1 MGARS
6 LLQQLEQI
14 AGSETYGDILSGLN
28 TGSVSEPADSTTSGS
43 LEYDLNVI
51 RAHLR
56 QVKDPSSDWF
66 AALPTYTLAYDGS
79 TASGTL
85 DKILTA
91 SHPDGSADYGNLLD
105 ARSVILPVDNDNSG
119 SGYTVSGTMTGF
131 LASIT
136 TRYADSADRR
146 GLPIYLAADNPGTW
160 YDEGGS
166 DNVCR
171 IDLLDTS
178 TGNEFKDVADNVI
191 FARFQDAQDAATGGT
206 GELTDVFVKFYTS
219 GGPYTWTAG
228 DPTNISIVYPHRKVM
243 SEMNEYDW
251 FRTDFVSG
259 FEGDVELIEDIEN
272 LWSYT
277 GASDGVTDPTWTNT
291 AADYPLDTNPTTL
304 AGAIDIIN
312 TEVGDRDYTNTANH
326 ILDTDGETLT
336 ASLEK
341 LNLGVGDRDYTDGY
355 YLNDG
360 EDVTTSLDALNVAL
374 WNLSQTTVSGA
385 VKYVYTTAAK
395 IDAETNWDLPNG
407 TYTPFA
413 SDTQPGKNMDVYV
426 NGQLLVADYSTAG
439 NNDYEEV
446 DSDTIKFHFKVKKNA
461 NITYLIRA

>member
-14 AGSETYGDILSGLN
+14 AGSETYSDVLSGLN
-28 TGSVSEPADSTTSGS
+28 TGSVAEPADSTTSGS
-43 LEYDLNVI
+43 LEYDLNTI

-56 QVKDPSSDWF
+56 QVKDPSSEWF

-85 DKILTA
+85 AEILTA

-105 ARSVILPVDNDNSG
+105 ARSVILPVDDDNSAA
-119 SGYTVSGTMTGF
+119 GYTVSGTMTGF
-131 LASIT
+131 LATIT
-136 TRYADSADRR
+136 TQYGDATDRR
-146 GLPIYLAADNPGTW
+146 GLPIYLAADNPGSW

-178 TGNEFKDVADNVI
+178 TGNEFQDVSGNVI
-191 FARFQDAQDAATGGT
+191 FARFQDAQDAVTGGT
-206 GELTDVFVKFYTS
+206 GDGTDVFVKFYTS
-219 GGPYTWTAG
+219 GGVYTWTAG

-277 GASDGVTDPTWTNT
+277 GAGDGVTDPTWTNT

-326 ILDTDGETLT
+326 ALDTDGETIT

-341 LNLGVGDRDYTDGY
+341 LNLVIGNRDYTDG
-355 YLNDG
+355 LILTDG
-360 EDVTTSLDALNVAL
+360 QSITASLEALNTYVATI
-374 WNLSQTTVSGA
+374 SGTVA
-385 VKYVYTTAAK
+385 EKYVHTTPAK

-426 NGQLLVADYSTAG
+426 NGQLLAADYSTAG

-446 DSDTIKFHFKVKKNA
+446 DSDTVKFHFKVKSGA
-461 NITYLIRA
+461 NISYIIRA